1 VVQCAV
7 DMIPSLGPAEESGKA
22 AGETE
27 EVVERLT
34 YLKERRKTVRRLRYI
49 VAVTELNLG

>member
-1 VVQCAV
+1 VQCAV
-7 DMIPSLGPAEESGKA
+7 DMIPSLGHAEESGKA

-34 YLKERRKTVRRLRYI
+34 YLKERRKIVRHMRYI
-49 VAVTELNLG
+49 GAVAELNLV

>member
-1 VVQCAV
+1 
-7 DMIPSLGPAEESGKA
+7 MIPSLGPAEESGKA

-34 YLKERRKTVRRLRYI
+34 YLKERRKIGRRLRYI
-49 VAVTELNLG
+49 VAVAELNLV

>member
-1 VVQCAV
+1 
-7 DMIPSLGPAEESGKA
+7 MIPSLGPAEESGKA

-34 YLKERRKTVRRLRYI
+34 YLKERRNDSSTSEIHWRSGGVESGLKDRH
-49 VAVTELNLG
+49 G

>member
-7 DMIPSLGPAEESGKA
+7 DMIPSLGHAEESGKA

-34 YLKERRKTVRRLRYI
+34 YLKERRKIVRHLRYI
-49 VAVTELNLG
+49 GAVAELNLV